1 MIGVEGA
8 NKGNYLVNVILSK
21 YNNIKE
27 IEFYD
32 DSQINIEDM
41 NQVKKELES
50 VERKIKFNIYLV
62 KHGKP
67 ELVGG

>member
-1 MIGVEGA
+1 
-8 NKGNYLVNVILSK
+8 
-21 YNNIKE
+21 
-27 IEFYD
+27 
-32 DSQINIEDM
+32 M

-67 ELVGG
+67 ELVGEGMHYLILWRHNK